1 MPCGPIRLVFPS
13 FSTSLVWWA
22 ASNSPQR
29 EIGCT
34 GKLFP
39 ASVDDH
45 WGHRHTN
52 LLANSRVIQAF
63 RRLAAARGA
72 PMETRYK
79 NYRIEAYQTEIRRW
93 RARIRRLDG
102 KKVKVAATGEQHE
115 FLPTAAAR
123 GAMTARTAIDVAKA
137 LIDDGTID

>member
-1 MPCGPIRLVFPS
+1 MTEPAFI
-13 FSTSLVWWA
+13 FST
-22 ASNSPQR
+22 Q
-29 EIGCT
+29 C
-34 GKLFP
+34 
-39 ASVDDH
+39 SVLDYLAEAEMAH
-45 WGHRHTN
+45 FSAGQNAHPN
-52 LLANSRVIQAF
+52 LLANSCVIQAF

-79 NYRIEAYQTEIRRW
+79 NYRIEVYQTEIRRW
-93 RARIRRLDG
+93 RARIRRLDR

-137 LIDDGTID
+137 LIDDGRID